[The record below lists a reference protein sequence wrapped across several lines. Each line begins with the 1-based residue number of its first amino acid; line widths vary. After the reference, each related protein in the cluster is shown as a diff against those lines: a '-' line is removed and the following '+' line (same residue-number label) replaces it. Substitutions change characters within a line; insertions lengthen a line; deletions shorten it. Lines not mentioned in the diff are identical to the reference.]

1 MAWTVDGQFKNL
13 RPGLEIPDGPLVVL
27 TGQNNAGKSAILQ
40 WLNIR
45 SPIAGN
51 ADYVSPRRFELS
63 NEVAIALNSDAE
75 IASLFSQ
82 RKQWNETLAELAAP
96 DPIRELVHAS
106 NADRQRVIE
115 WHNRYF
121 GELQIE
127 KLHPDNEYSPPKITI
142 DGRLATQQG
151 SGSRAVL
158 ALLVPL
164 LGPRANVILID
175 EPEIGIEPQVQ
186 RRLAELIRAVAAGEG
201 GAQPKQVYLATHSH
215 LFLDRTEIANNYV
228 VSKSSD
234 GWAQLQQVASVEG
247 LQNLVF
253 TLLGNTPGDLFF
265 PDNILVVEGPSD
277 EIFWRRLLELGDGRG
292 IAVHYSDGEG
302 QIAAALPAIEQ
313 MLKTLVYMPGWYRER
328 MCLAVDSDVADAR
341 VGEWRTYLGD
351 DGTRV
356 RKLTRPGI
364 EYFYPTDR
372 MQAVTTVDPPGQEPA
387 IDAFLAAFRS
397 GAREAKLGAF
407 SGSKRQLAREIA
419 DLMTADDLAALDPQ
433 VTAVLDVV
441 RARSLRTS

>member
-1 MAWTVDGQFKNL
+1 MAHVVNGQFKNL
-13 RPGLEIPDGPLVVL
+13 RPGLEIPEARLVVL

-40 WLNIR
+40 WLNIN
-45 SPIAGN
+45 SPISGT

-63 NEVAIALNSDAE
+63 NEVSIALNSDVE
-75 IASLFSQ
+75 IANLFNQ
-82 RKQWNETLAELAAP
+82 RKQWNEALAELAAP

-106 NADRQRVIE
+106 NADRERVID

-121 GELQIE
+121 GQLQIE
-127 KLHPDNEYSPPKITI
+127 KLHPDNDYSPPKITI

-164 LGPRANVILID
+164 LGPRAEVVLID

-186 RRLAELIRAVAAGEG
+186 RRLAELIRAVATEED
-201 GAQPKQVYLATHSH
+201 GARPKKVYVATHSH
-215 LFLDRTEIANNYV
+215 LFLDRTDITNNYV
-228 VSKSSD
+228 VSKSPD
-234 GWAQLQQVASVEG
+234 GWAQINQVDSAEA

-265 PDNILVVEGPSD
+265 PDNVLVVEGVSD

-292 IAVHYSDGEG
+292 IAVHYSEGDGKVG
-302 QIAAALPAIEQ
+302 AALPAIEQ

-328 MCLAVDSDVADAR
+328 ICVAVDSDVPDAR
-341 VGEWRTYLGD
+341 LNEWRTFLVD

-356 RKLTRPGI
+356 RKLSRPGI
-364 EYFYPTDR
+364 EYFYPAHR
-372 MQAVTTVDPPGQEPA
+372 LQELTTLDPTAQGVA
-387 IDAFLAAFRS
+387 IDTFLTAFRA
-397 GAREAKLGAF
+397 GQREATLGTF
-407 SGSKRQLAREIA
+407 KGSKRQLARQIANLLTPA
-419 DLMTADDLAALDPQ
+419 DLAGLDDELQ
-433 VTAVLDVV
+433 VVLSTV
-441 RARSLRTS
+441 RSRSLRTS